1 MTVWLY
7 AEFTAKPGCED
18 ELKDLVRGLTRDARA
33 EPGNQVFV
41 PLVRSEDGCRY
52 VVIEQYRDEGAF
64 QAHLDAPYGAVF
76 NRRLGDLI
84 EEDGSVL
91 SFLRPIEE

>member
-7 AEFTAKPGCED
+7 AEFTAKPGRED
-18 ELKDLVRGLTRDARA
+18 ELKDLVRGLAKDVRA

-41 PLVRSEDGCRY
+41 PLVRSEDRCRY
-52 VVIEQYRDEGAF
+52 VVIEQYRDEAAF

-76 NRRLGDLI
+76 NGRLGDLI
-84 EEDGSVL
+84 EEDGAVL
-91 SFLRPIEE
+91 SFLSPIEE